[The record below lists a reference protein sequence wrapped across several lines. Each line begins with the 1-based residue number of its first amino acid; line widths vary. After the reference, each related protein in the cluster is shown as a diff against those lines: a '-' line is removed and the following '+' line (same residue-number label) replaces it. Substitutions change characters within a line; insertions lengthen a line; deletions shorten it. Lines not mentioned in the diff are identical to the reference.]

1 MSSEIILDVKDVSIT
16 FGGLKAVN
24 GASLTVERGS
34 ITSVIGPNG
43 AGKTTLFNLI
53 SGSLTADSGTIS
65 LDGENIEK
73 LRSHQIAHLGL
84 IRTFQGAKI
93 IKRLSVL
100 ENILLAGQNNPGEKL
115 WRILTPRARKNYEKQ
130 ARDKAME
137 LLRDVGLDSLADS
150 YAGILSGG
158 QRKLLDLSRCLM
170 ADPKIM
176 LLDEPFAGV
185 NPALVEKLLNVLN
198 SIRAKHSLSFL
209 LVEHDLET
217 VMTVS
222 DKVVVMAQGAV
233 ITSGLPQSI
242 YENQDVIDAYLG
254 TRKRSA

>member
-1 MSSEIILDVKDVSIT
+1 MSSNIILDVKGVSIA

-24 GASLTVERGS
+24 NASLTVERGS

-43 AGKTTLFNLI
+43 AGKTTLFNLV
-53 SGSLTADSGTIS
+53 SGSLTADTGLIS
-65 LDGENIEK
+65 LDGVSIEK
-73 LRSHQIAHLGL
+73 LRPHQIAHLGL

-100 ENILLAGQNNPGEKL
+100 ENIVLAGQNNPGEKL
-115 WRILTPRARKNYEKQ
+115 WRILTPKARKNYESAAKE
-130 ARDKAME
+130 KAMG
-137 LLRDVGLDSLADS
+137 LLKDVGLDSLADS

-185 NPALVEKLLNVLN
+185 NPALVEKLLSVLN
-198 SIRAKHSLSFL
+198 AIREKHSLSFL

-233 ITSGLPQSI
+233 ITSGLPGSI

>member
-1 MSSEIILDVKDVSIT
+1 MSSNIILDVKDVSIA

-24 GASLTVERGS
+24 NASLTVERGS

-43 AGKTTLFNLI
+43 AGKTTLFNLV
-53 SGSLTADSGTIS
+53 SGSLTADSGSIT
-65 LDGENIEK
+65 LDGQSIEK
-73 LRSHQIAHLGL
+73 LRPHQIAHLGL

-100 ENILLAGQNNPGEKL
+100 ENIVLAGQNNPGEKL
-115 WRILTPRARKNYEKQ
+115 WRILTPKARKNYESAAKE
-130 ARDKAME
+130 KAMG
-137 LLRDVGLDSLADS
+137 LLKDVGLDSLADS

-185 NPALVEKLLNVLN
+185 NPALVEKLLSVLN
-198 SIRAKHSLSFL
+198 AIREKHSLSFL

-233 ITSGLPQSI
+233 ITSGLPGSI

>member
-1 MSSEIILDVKDVSIT
+1 MSQKNILEVSNVSIA
-16 FGGLKAVN
+16 FGGLRAVH
-24 GASLTVERGS
+24 GASLEVEQGT

-53 SGSLTADSGTIS
+53 SGSLTADSGSIKLEGIS
-65 LDGENIEK
+65 IEK
-73 LRSHQIAHLGL
+73 LKPHKIAHLGL

-100 ENILLAGQNNPGEKL
+100 ENIVLAGQNNPGEKL
-115 WRILTPRARKNYEKQ
+115 WRIMTPKVRREYEDAAKE
-130 ARDKAME
+130 KALD
-137 LLRDVGLDSLADS
+137 LLKEVGLENLADS
-150 YAGILSGG
+150 FAGILSGG

-185 NPALVEKLLNVLN
+185 NPALVEKLLTVLN
-198 SIRAKHSLSFL
+198 AIRAKHSLSFL

-217 VMTVS
+217 VMNIS
-222 DKVVVMAQGAV
+222 DKVVVMAQGEV
-233 ITSGLPQSI
+233 IASGLPESI
-242 YENQDVIDAYLG
+242 YDNDAVVDAYLG
-254 TRKRSA
+254 SRKKSS

>member
-1 MSSEIILDVKDVSIT
+1 MSSNIILEVKDVSIA

-24 GASLTVERGS
+24 NASLTVERGS

-43 AGKTTLFNLI
+43 AGKTTLFNLV
-53 SGSLTADSGTIS
+53 SGSLTADSGTINF
-65 LDGENIEK
+65 DGKNIEK
-73 LRSHQIAHLGL
+73 LRPHQIAHLGL

-100 ENILLAGQNNPGEKL
+100 ENIVLAGQNNPGEKL
-115 WRILTPRARKNYEKQ
+115 WRIITPRARKDYEAAAKE
-130 ARDKAME
+130 KAYG
-137 LLRDVGLDSLADS
+137 LLKDVGLESLADS

-185 NPALVEKLLNVLN
+185 NPALVEKLLSVLN
-198 SIRAKHSLSFL
+198 AIRAKHSLSFL

-233 ITSGLPQSI
+233 ITSGEPTHI
-242 YENQDVIDAYLG
+242 YDNQDVIDAYLG

>member
-1 MSSEIILDVKDVSIT
+1 MSSNIILDVKGVSIA

-24 GASLTVERGS
+24 NASLTVERGS

-43 AGKTTLFNLI
+43 AGKTTLFNLV
-53 SGSLTADSGTIS
+53 SGSLTADTGSIS
-65 LDGENIEK
+65 LDGVSIEK
-73 LRSHQIAHLGL
+73 LRPHQIAHLGL

-100 ENILLAGQNNPGEKL
+100 ENIVLAGQNNPGEKL
-115 WRILTPRARKNYEKQ
+115 WRILTPKARKNYESAAKE
-130 ARDKAME
+130 KAMG
-137 LLRDVGLDSLADS
+137 LLKDVGLDSLADS

-185 NPALVEKLLNVLN
+185 NPALVEKLLSVLN
-198 SIRAKHSLSFL
+198 AIREKHSLSFL

-233 ITSGLPQSI
+233 ITSGLPGSI

>member
-1 MSSEIILDVKDVSIT
+1 MSSNIILDVKGVSIA

-24 GASLTVERGS
+24 NASLTVERGS

-43 AGKTTLFNLI
+43 AGKTTLFNLV
-53 SGSLTADSGTIS
+53 SGSLTADSGSIT
-65 LDGENIEK
+65 LDSQSIEK
-73 LRSHQIAHLGL
+73 LRPHQIAHLGL

-100 ENILLAGQNNPGEKL
+100 ENIVLAGQNNPGEKL
-115 WRILTPRARKNYEKQ
+115 WRILTPKARKNYENAAKE
-130 ARDKAME
+130 KAMG
-137 LLRDVGLDSLADS
+137 LLKDVGLDSLADS

-185 NPALVEKLLNVLN
+185 NPALVEKLLSVLN
-198 SIRAKHSLSFL
+198 TIREKHSLSFL

-233 ITSGLPQSI
+233 ITSGLPGSI

>member
-1 MSSEIILDVKDVSIT
+1 MSSNIILDVKDVSIA

-24 GASLTVERGS
+24 NASLTVERGS

-43 AGKTTLFNLI
+43 AGKTTLFNLV
-53 SGSLTADSGTIS
+53 SGSLTADTGSIS
-65 LDGENIEK
+65 LDGVSIEK
-73 LRSHQIAHLGL
+73 LRPHQIAHLGL

-100 ENILLAGQNNPGEKL
+100 ENIVLAGQNNPGEKL
-115 WRILTPRARKNYEKQ
+115 WRILTPKARKNYESAAKE
-130 ARDKAME
+130 KAMG
-137 LLRDVGLDSLADS
+137 LLKDVGLDSLADS

-185 NPALVEKLLNVLN
+185 NPALVEKLLSVLN
-198 SIRAKHSLSFL
+198 AIREKHSLSFL

-233 ITSGLPQSI
+233 ITSGLPGSI